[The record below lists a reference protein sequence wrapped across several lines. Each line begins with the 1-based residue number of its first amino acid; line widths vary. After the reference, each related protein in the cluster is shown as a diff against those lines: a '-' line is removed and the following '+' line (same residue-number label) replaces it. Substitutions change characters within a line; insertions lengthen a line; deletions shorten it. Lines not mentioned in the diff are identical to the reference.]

1 MGIEQKTF
9 PTETWMDRELAGCKF
24 RDVRLE
30 KRFRKLFEQLSGAPG
45 ESIPMVC
52 QDWANTKAAYRFF
65 SNKRVS
71 EEEIL
76 AGHFGSTQERVLAE
90 SEPILVLHDT
100 TEFTFKREDIDAI
113 GRLNKGAAGK
123 NHLGQ
128 TNYYTSCGIL
138 MHSSL
143 AVTTEG
149 LPLGLAAIKFWTRQK
164 FKGTNALKKRIN
176 PTRVPI
182 EQKESIRWLEN
193 LRQSTALLDCPQR
206 CIHVGDRESD
216 IYELFCAAKQVET
229 HLTESPGTTREFP

>member
-9 PTETWMDRELAGCKF
+9 PTETWMERELAGCKF

-65 SNKRVS
+65 SNERVS

-76 AGHFGSTQERVLAE
+76 AGHFGSTRERVLAE

-143 AVTTEG
+143 AWSIGASSVE
-149 LPLGLAAIKFWTRQK
+149 LLLV
-164 FKGTNALKKRIN
+164 LKA
-176 PTRVPI
+176 
-182 EQKESIRWLEN
+182 EELEE
-193 LRQSTALLDCPQR
+193 LTKRQSE
-206 CIHVGDRESD
+206 HV
-216 IYELFCAAKQVET
+216 
-229 HLTESPGTTREFP
+229 SP